1 MDRYEYNLKLEEID
15 KLVDQR
21 DYDEAAKLADTIDWK
36 RVRNTRTLCLVSEIY
51 EAADRPE
58 DSKALLERAYRRS
71 PVGRTVLYRLVEV
84 TILLHQYDEALEYYN
99 EYINI
104 APNDTNRFILKYRIF
119 RGRGASP
126 EELIPILE
134 EYASQEYTE
143 QWTYELARLYQQT
156 GQMQKCLAMCD
167 DLVLWFHSG
176 KYVLKALELK
186 KKYAKLTPKQ
196 EEIYQEQFVRP
207 AELPME
213 EEEPEPE
220 EKTDDIPT
228 TVVPEV
234 NSEAIAATI
243 IASTE
248 KEIAGEVAAHKA
260 ELEQAELGQAEP
272 GREGQ
277 NVEEVA
283 AEPADADSE
292 EDSQEELSLQ
302 VELARSMREII
313 AGVVK
318 RAEDPEEFA
327 EPETPVI
334 PKKLE
339 EIPEPEPPKE
349 TEQEENRLSIDDI
362 LLSMG
367 EKGRALAQSAQNVQ
381 AEPEQEE
388 AGIPLTSAQE
398 EALSVYENSGSGEKQ
413 ESPGTQNPDRTGK
426 NLREGILKEKTIRV
440 PTEKIAS
447 LHARY
452 GVGELWEEQARW
464 MRESGD
470 DAQVSGEEVSY
481 KEEEPGPVYEA
492 AEEDNTEY
500 GGQGETDLYETV
512 ESDEIYET
520 VEEPDERYSPAEQ
533 QPEEYSPAE
542 DPGVTYELT
551 DEDVLDA
558 EAPVQEEQPDIQ
570 EEEDFLDDEDEDFED
585 GGNSAAEQET
595 ETAGESAP
603 AEDRE
608 NGGQKV
614 VPAKEGPL
622 LPDHIRGFFEGF
634 TEIEGLEQQIANA
647 VFQAAANSGDRTSR
661 TGNILIFGPHG
672 SGKTTLAVNIAK
684 AVAQDLGNDTLKVAR
699 IYAAD
704 FNRKDIAATVAKIAG
719 GTLII
724 EEAGDLDTNAIE
736 QLTTAMEFR
745 TDGMLVILE
754 DEQQYIHDLLMSN
767 PRFTMKFTAQ
777 IYLPV
782 YTAQELIMFAQLY
795 AGRKDYVISGE
806 GQEILHGKISAA
818 AEQGNNVSIAN
829 VVELTERAIH
839 RSNKL
844 LRRMAM
850 GRKRYD
856 ENDFIVLYAKDF
868 K

>member
-1 MDRYEYNLKLEEID
+1 MNEVDRYEYNLKLEEID

-21 DYDEAAKLADTIDWK
+21 DYNEAAKLADTIDWK

-58 DSKALLERAYRRS
+58 DSKTLLERAYRRL

-84 TILLHQYDEALEYYN
+84 TILLHQYDEAMEYYN
-99 EYINI
+99 EYVNI
-104 APNDTNRFILKYRIF
+104 APNDTNRFILKYRIC
-119 RGRGASP
+119 RGRGDSP

-134 EYASQEYTE
+134 EYASLEYTE
-143 QWTYELARLYQQT
+143 QWTYELARLYQQA

-196 EEIYQEQFVRP
+196 EEIYNEQFVRP
-207 AELPME
+207 AEIPE
-213 EEEPEPE
+213 EENPEPE
-220 EKTDDIPT
+220 EKADDMPT
-228 TVVPEV
+228 TAVPEV

-260 ELEQAELGQAEP
+260 ELEQAELEQAEP
-272 GREGQ
+272 DRNGQ
-277 NVEEVA
+277 GMEEIIV
-283 AEPADADSE
+283 EPAAADSG

-318 RAEDPEEFA
+318 RAEVPEEFE
-327 EPETPVI
+327 EPEAPVI

-339 EIPEPEPPKE
+339 EIPEAEPSEE
-349 TEQEENRLSIDDI
+349 TEENRLSIDDI

-367 EKGRALAQSAQNVQ
+367 EKGRALAQNVQ
-381 AEPEQEE
+381 ETPQDVQEEPEPDKDGEE
-388 AGIPLTSAQE
+388 DGIPLTSAQE
-398 EALSVYENSGSGEKQ
+398 EALQYMGDSEKPLPVYEDSSSGEGPQKTNRAGK
-413 ESPGTQNPDRTGK
+413 ES
-426 NLREGILKEKTIRV
+426 REGILKEKTIRV

-452 GVGELWEEQARW
+452 GVEELWEEQARW
-464 MRESGD
+464 MKESASVYEEKAKDAEYSPSEESGT
-470 DAQVSGEEVSY
+470 G
-481 KEEEPGPVYEA
+481 
-492 AEEDNTEY
+492 
-500 GGQGETDLYETV
+500 
-512 ESDEIYET
+512 EIYET
-520 VEEPDERYSPAEQ
+520 VEESDGSYGDDGRYASAGQ
-533 QPEEYSPAE
+533 QPEEYSAAE

-551 DEDVLDA
+551 DED
-558 EAPVQEEQPDIQ
+558 EPDGQ
-570 EEEDFLDDEDEDFED
+570 EEEFLDDEDEEFET
-585 GGNSAAEQET
+585 GGNAAADQKPEA
-595 ETAGESAP
+595 AGEGAL
-603 AEDRE
+603 AE
-608 NGGQKV
+608 NGEEGANGGERT

-647 VFQAAANSGDRTSR
+647 VFQAVANSGDRTSR

-782 YTAQELIMFAQLY
+782 YTAQELVMFAQLY
-795 AGRKDYVISGE
+795 AGGKDYVISEE
-806 GQEILHGKISAA
+806 GQEILYGKISAT

-829 VVELTERAIH
+829 VVELTERAIR

-856 ENDFIVLYAKDF
+856 ENDFIVLYARDF

>member
-21 DYDEAAKLADTIDWK
+21 DYSEAAKLADTIDWK

-51 EAADRPE
+51 EAANRPE
-58 DSKALLERAYRRS
+58 DSKTLLERAYRRS

-84 TILLHQYDEALEYYN
+84 TILLHQYDEAMEYYN

-104 APNDTNRFILKYRIF
+104 APNDTNRFILKYRIC
-119 RGRGASP
+119 RGRGDSP

-134 EYASQEYTE
+134 EYASLEYTE
-143 QWTYELARLYQQT
+143 QWTYELAKLYQQA

-186 KKYAKLTPKQ
+186 KKYARLTPKQ
-196 EEIYQEQFVRP
+196 EEIYNEQLVRP
-207 AELPME
+207 AELPVK

-220 EKTDDIPT
+220 EKTDDVPT

-260 ELEQAELGQAEP
+260 ELEQAELKQAGLEQEKPDQGGQDMKEII
-272 GREGQ
+272 
-277 NVEEVA
+277 
-283 AEPADADSE
+283 AEPAKPADAESE
-292 EDSQEELSLQ
+292 EDSPDELNLQ

-318 RAEDPEEFA
+318 RAEDPEESE
-327 EPETPVI
+327 EPVPMV
-334 PKKLE
+334 PKALE
-339 EIPEPEPPKE
+339 EIPEAELPEEP
-349 TEQEENRLSIDDI
+349 EQEEGKLSIDDI

-367 EKGRALAQSAQNVQ
+367 EKGRALAQNARNDQEKPAQD
-381 AEPEQEE
+381 E
-388 AGIPLTSAQE
+388 
-398 EALSVYENSGSGEKQ
+398 
-413 ESPGTQNPDRTGK
+413 
-426 NLREGILKEKTIRV
+426 EGILKEKTIRV

-464 MRESGD
+464 MRESGEETGYRTEE
-470 DAQVSGEEVSY
+470 SG
-481 KEEEPGPVYEA
+481 PAYEA
-492 AEEDNTEY
+492 EREKDA
-500 GGQGETDLYETV
+500 
-512 ESDEIYET
+512 ESDKIYET
-520 VEEPDERYSPAEQ
+520 VEEPGGDYSAEELRGPEGQ
-533 QPEEYSPAE
+533 QPEEYIPAE
-542 DPGVTYELT
+542 DTGVAYGLT
-551 DEDVLDA
+551 DE
-558 EAPVQEEQPDIQ
+558 EEQLSGQ
-570 EEEDFLDDEDEDFED
+570 EEEEFLDDEDEDFSEGEDFAADREKLQEDAGEEAAAENIEDKGTD
-585 GGNSAAEQET
+585 GGE
-595 ETAGESAP
+595 
-603 AEDRE
+603 RI
-608 NGGQKV
+608 

-777 IYLPV
+777 IYLPI
-782 YTAQELIMFAQLY
+782 YTAQELVMFARLY
-795 AGRKDYVISGE
+795 ADSKDYVISEE

-829 VVELTERAIH
+829 VVELVDHAIH
-839 RSNKL
+839 KSNKL

-850 GRKRYD
+850 GKKRYD

-868 K
+868 R